1 MINRILAAAGL
12 AGILA
17 GPAIAADLEV
27 EVHGIRSG
35 DGRLF
40 VAVHSPE
47 TRETFPASTGMV
59 AALQLNAHYG
69 TIRFVL
75 RDLPPGRYAVA
86 AFHDENGNGDLD
98 TNLLG
103 IPSEGVGF
111 ANDAPSNFGPPDFE
125 SAALTLGDAPAAAA
139 MTLRYPMSPSY
150 SEQGGS

>member
-1 MINRILAAAGL
+1 MKHKLYALAGL
-12 AGILA
+12 AGILSV
-17 GPAIAADLEV
+17 PVLAADLAV
-27 EVHGIRSG
+27 EVHGIQSD

-47 TRETFPASTGMV
+47 TREDFPSDVGIV
-59 AALQLNAHYG
+59 AGLQQRARAG

-103 IPSEGVGF
+103 MPSEGTGF
-111 ANDAPSNFGPPDFE
+111 ANDPPSSFGPPDFE
-125 SAALTLGDAPAAAA
+125 SAAVTLGDAPAAAV
-139 MTLRYPMSPSY
+139 MSLSYPTTN
-150 SEQGGS
+150 GS